1 MVYLTK
7 NDILARIKAE
17 NLETITGGDDTIL
30 TPHELDAVGE
40 VKSYLDHDY
49 DIDAVFQPVAT
60 EDYTLDATIKRMTI
74 DVLLYGLHNS
84 RVNPRNIPENIV
96 QKRDDAITW
105 LKSVANPRTNINA
118 PFLPKKQFE
127 AGRNNEMAWGSKEKR
142 QNSY

>member
-7 NDILARIKAE
+7 ADILARIKAD
-17 NLETITGGDDTIL
+17 NLEVITGGDDTIL
-30 TPHELDAVGE
+30 NSHELDAVDE
-40 VKSYLDHDY
+40 VTSYLAHDY
-49 DIDAVFQPVAT
+49 DTNLVFQPIETA
-60 EDYTLDATIKRMTI
+60 EYSLNATIKRMTI

-127 AGRNNEMAWGSKEKR
+127 EGRNNEMAYGSRPKR
-142 QNSY
+142 KNYY